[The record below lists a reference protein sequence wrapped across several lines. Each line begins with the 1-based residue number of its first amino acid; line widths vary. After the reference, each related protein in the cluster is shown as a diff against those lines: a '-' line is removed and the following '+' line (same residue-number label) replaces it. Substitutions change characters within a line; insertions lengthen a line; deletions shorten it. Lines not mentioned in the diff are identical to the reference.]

1 MNAPWV
7 SGKNVYSVV
16 AGWSVLQMSAR
27 SSWFIVLSKSVESL
41 TKLHHDIAALASI
54 LFGQVACSDL
64 K

>member
-1 MNAPWV
+1 
-7 SGKNVYSVV
+7 
-16 AGWSVLQMSAR
+16 MSDR